1 MKNKQVV
8 LGIDTSCYTTSL
20 AIMTVTGELIGDF
33 RRILTVKAG
42 GCGLAQSE
50 MVFQHTRNL
59 PELIEQIKDMNELQ
73 VVAVGVSNRP
83 RPLAESYMPAFL
95 TGLGLAR
102 SLAKVLQVPI
112 FTLSHQENHLEAG
125 LWSAG
130 GPSTSRF
137 LLLHASGGTTD
148 IMKVTRQE
156 DCSFILE
163 TVGESIDLHAGQF
176 IDRVGVALGLP
187 FPAGPHLEQLAK
199 SAKEFFEL
207 PVSVQKEK
215 ISFSG
220 PATAAL
226 RAIAAGADKAA
237 IARGTEIAIGE
248 AFHRSLRNVCSQE
261 NIQDILLV
269 GGVAANKFIRDLLIA
284 KLAKRNIKIYV
295 PEAKYSGDGA
305 VGTAAHA
312 MKKMRDSNANGKS
325 VYCN

>member
-1 MKNKQVV
+1 MINKQVV
-8 LGIDTSCYTTSL
+8 LGIDTSCYTTSV
-20 AIMTVTGELIGDF
+20 AIMDLTGNLLGDF

-59 PELIEQIKDMNELQ
+59 PELIEQIENMAELQ
-73 VVAVGVSNRP
+73 IVAIGVSSRP
-83 RPLAESYMPAFL
+83 RPLANSYMPAFL

-102 SLAKVLQVPI
+102 SLAKVLQAPL

-130 GPSTSRF
+130 GPSASHF

-148 IMKVTRQE
+148 ILSVVRQKAGI
-156 DCSFILE
+156 ILE

-176 IDRVGVALGLP
+176 IDRVGVAMGLP
-187 FPAGPHLEQLAK
+187 FPAGPSLEKLAQE
-199 SAKEFFEL
+199 AKEHYEL
-207 PVSVQKEK
+207 PVAVSKER

-226 RAIAAGADKAA
+226 RALATGVDKAA
-237 IARGTEIAIGE
+237 LARGTEIAIGE
-248 AFHRSLRNVCSQE
+248 AFNRGLRNICAQK
-261 NIQDILLV
+261 NIKQVLLV
-269 GGVAANKFIRDLLIA
+269 GGVAANKFIRDLLIT
-284 KLAKRNIKIYV
+284 KLAKRNIKVYI

-305 VGTAAHA
+305 VGTAFYA
-312 MKKMRDSNANGKS
+312 MHKMRDKNVNG
-325 VYCN
+325 

>member
-1 MKNKQVV
+1 
-8 LGIDTSCYTTSL
+8 
-20 AIMTVTGELIGDF
+20 
-33 RRILTVKAG
+33 
-42 GCGLAQSE
+42 
-50 MVFQHTRNL
+50 
-59 PELIEQIKDMNELQ
+59 
-73 VVAVGVSNRP
+73 
-83 RPLAESYMPAFL
+83 
-95 TGLGLAR
+95 
-102 SLAKVLQVPI
+102 
-112 FTLSHQENHLEAG
+112 
-125 LWSAG
+125 
-130 GPSTSRF
+130 
-137 LLLHASGGTTD
+137 
-148 IMKVTRQE
+148 
-156 DCSFILE
+156 
-163 TVGESIDLHAGQF
+163 
-176 IDRVGVALGLP
+176 
-187 FPAGPHLEQLAK
+187 
-199 SAKEFFEL
+199 
-207 PVSVQKEK
+207 VQKEK